1 MQTVNTSRYSRSR
14 DKPDKINISHIEAD
28 ANGQYVEHAGVTPG
42 PADRDDATLTKIRQ
56 VVVETLDGRS
66 ATIDELLDGPALL
79 VLLYERAGK
88 RHRTVAEI
96 AWIEE
101 RLDPD
106 VGFVMVWARRPVRY
120 ARLSPSRSGTQSVID
135 ISGELCR
142 VLETAGKRRA
152 LLIDLDAGT
161 VTTATEE
168 SEVFS
173 LGREIRLTDE
183 RGNDHM
189 IDLGDLT

>member
-14 DKPDKINISHIEAD
+14 DKPDKINISRIEAG
-28 ANGQYVEHAGVTPG
+28 ANGPYFKHAGVTPG
-42 PADRDDATLTKIRQ
+42 PAGRDDATLTKIRQ

-79 VLLYERAGK
+79 VLLDERAGK

-106 VGFVMVWARRPVRY
+106 VGFVMVWVRRPVRY
-120 ARLSPSRSGTQSVID
+120 ARLSPARSGTQSVID
-135 ISGELCR
+135 ISGELCS

-173 LGREIRLTDE
+173 LGREIRVTDE